1 MRKNHKIIK
10 RKDNTMKILSQLT
23 LSSLLLASSLSAT
36 TLIEEQEEALVKGI
50 IPATKISKVQRA
62 EIDGFYKA
70 FLDNGNIL
78 YVNPFKRV
86 IFIGELYTN
95 MGVSLT
101 ANEREAW
108 QSELSNAQIKNI
120 DLKELTQ
127 YAKKVDFNQ
136 GSKKYEFV
144 LFTDPECP
152 YCARVEEYFI
162 KNNVSAYINF
172 YPLSFHQNATKWIL
186 QILSSKDFKEALISI
201 RQNQKDLEV
210 KTTKEAEERLKNMK
224 AVGEKLN
231 IQGTPKLFVVEKN
244 TSKIVDVID
253 GANMQKIDSYINKDK
268 Q

>member
-1 MRKNHKIIK
+1 
-10 RKDNTMKILSQLT
+10 MKILSQLT
-23 LSSLLLASSLSAT
+23 LSSLLLTSLSAN

-95 MGVSLT
+95 TGVSLT

-108 QSELSNAQIKNI
+108 QSELSNAQIKNMNA
-120 DLKELTQ
+120 KELLQ

-136 GSKKYEFV
+136 GSKKYEFI

-152 YCARVEEYFI
+152 YCARVEEHFI
-162 KNNVSAYINF
+162 KSNASVWINF
-172 YPLSFHQNATKWIL
+172 YPLSFHQNAQKWIL
-186 QILSSKDFKEALISI
+186 QILSSKDFKEALINI

-210 KTTKEAEERLKNMK
+210 KTTKEAEVRLNNMK
-224 AVGEKLN
+224 AVGEKIN
-231 IQGTPKLFVVEKN
+231 IQGTPKLFVLEKN

-253 GANMQKIDSYINKDK
+253 GANLEKINSYLTKDK

>member
-1 MRKNHKIIK
+1 MQTLSKI
-10 RKDNTMKILSQLT
+10 T
-23 LSSLLLASSLSAT
+23 LSSLLLISSLSAA
-36 TLIEEQEEALVKGI
+36 TLIEEQEEALVKGV
-50 IPATKISKVQRA
+50 IPSTKIEKVQRA

-70 FLDNGNIL
+70 YLANGNIL

-95 MGVSLT
+95 TGVSLT

-108 QSELSNAQIKNI
+108 QSELSAAQIKDM

-127 YAKKVDFNQ
+127 YAKKLDFNQ
-136 GSKKYEFV
+136 GSKKYDFV

-152 YCARVEEYFI
+152 FCAKVEEHFM
-162 KNNVSAYINF
+162 KNNVSVYINF

-186 QILSSKDFKEALISI
+186 QILSSKDFKEAFMAI
-201 RQNQKDLEV
+201 RHNQRDLDV
-210 KTTKEAEERLKNMK
+210 KTTKEAEQTLNNMK
-224 AVGEKLN
+224 ALGEKLN

-244 TSKIVDVID
+244 TSKIIDVID
-253 GANMQKIDSYINKDK
+253 GANMQKIDSYLTKDK

>member
-1 MRKNHKIIK
+1 MQTFSKI
-10 RKDNTMKILSQLT
+10 T
-23 LSSLLLASSLSAT
+23 LSSLLLISSLSAA
-36 TLIEEQEEALVKGI
+36 TLIEEQEEALVKGV
-50 IPATKISKVQRA
+50 IPSTKIEKVQRA

-70 FLDNGNIL
+70 YLANGNIL

-95 MGVSLT
+95 TGVSLT

-108 QSELSNAQIKNI
+108 QSELSAAQIKDM

-127 YAKKVDFNQ
+127 YAKKLDFNQ
-136 GSKKYEFV
+136 GSKKYDFV

-152 YCARVEEYFI
+152 FCAKVEEHFMR
-162 KNNVSAYINF
+162 NNVSVYINF

-186 QILSSKDFKEALISI
+186 QILSSKDFKEAFMAI
-201 RQNQKDLEV
+201 RHNQKDLDV
-210 KTTKEAEERLKNMK
+210 KITKEAEQTLNNMK
-224 AVGEKLN
+224 ALGEKLN

-244 TSKIVDVID
+244 TSKIIDVID
-253 GANMQKIDSYINKDK
+253 GANMQKIDSYLTKDK